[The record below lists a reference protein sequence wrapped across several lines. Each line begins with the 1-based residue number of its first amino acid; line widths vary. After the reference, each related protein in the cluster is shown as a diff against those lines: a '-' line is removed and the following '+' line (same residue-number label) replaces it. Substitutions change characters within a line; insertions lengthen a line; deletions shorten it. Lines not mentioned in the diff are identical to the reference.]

1 MIDMSYMACL
11 ELRGNTE
18 DLKEGLL
25 KVALDNDN
33 EASTNGRVLA
43 DTEQALWIREPL
55 GSKEVIGQVTTV
67 WKSCRKVLWVWIHPA
82 FYQVWSLTEFY
93 SVDLSQ
99 SRIGVKKVRFQQT
112 HNQGLRQLFLAVS
125 WDLCA

>member
-11 ELRGNTE
+11 EFRGNTE

-25 KVALDNDN
+25 KVSLDKDDA
-33 EASTNGRVLA
+33 ASTNGRVIA
-43 DTEQALWIREPL
+43 DTEQAVWIREPS

-93 SVDLSQ
+93 SVDFSQ
-99 SRIGVKKVRFQQT
+99 SRIGVKKLRFQLK
-112 HNQGLRQLFLAVS
+112 HNQGLRQLLLTVS
-125 WDLCA
+125 WDLRA